1 MSDAGA
7 RVADATGN
15 WVDTRAP
22 RWLRPYLRLSRL
34 DRPIG
39 SWLLLMPCWWSAAL
53 AAGVAHSV
61 GQLPRIA
68 ALFFVGAF
76 VMRGAGCTWNDITD
90 RDLDARVE
98 RTRSRPI
105 PAGQVSVRQA
115 TAFLVLQALIGL
127 AVLLQ
132 FNRFAVVTGIASLII
147 VAIYPFMKRI
157 TWWPQVVLGLAFSWG
172 ALMGFAVTVGRIDTA
187 ALALYAGSIAWVI
200 GYDTIYAHQDT
211 EDDALIGIKSTA
223 RLFGPRTGAAL
234 MVFYGLAVVLIGLA
248 MALAGAGW
256 LAWIGLAAFAI
267 HLVWQIR
274 RLQIGDPGLCL
285 RIFKSNRDA
294 GLLLFAGLLADAVM
308 RFGRAAG
315 NASIRASEIFGETLT

>member
-1 MSDAGA
+1 MSDATA

-22 RWLRPYLRLSRL
+22 SWSRPYLRLARF

-53 AAGVAHSV
+53 ATAVSGQI
-61 GQLPRIA
+61 GQLPGLVV
-68 ALFFVGAF
+68 LFFVGAF

-90 RDLDARVE
+90 RDLDALVE

-105 PAGQVSVRQA
+105 PAGQVSVAQA
-115 TAFLVLQALIGL
+115 TIFLVVQALIGL

-132 FNRFAVVTGIASLII
+132 FNRFAVATGIASLVI

-157 TWWPQVVLGLAFSWG
+157 TWWPQIVLGLAFSWG
-172 ALMGFAVTVGRIDTA
+172 ALMGFAAMLGRIDTA
-187 ALALYAGSIAWVI
+187 ALALCAGSIAWVV
-200 GYDTIYAHQDT
+200 GYDTIYAHQDA

-223 RLFGPRTGAAL
+223 LLFGARTHRAL
-234 MVFYGLAVVLIGLA
+234 LVFYGLAVVLIGVALV
-248 MALAGAGW
+248 LAGARW
-256 LAWIGLAAFAI
+256 FAWIGLAAFAA
-267 HLVWQIR
+267 HLIWQIR
-274 RLQIGDPGLCL
+274 RLEISDPALCL

-294 GLLLFAGLLADAVM
+294 GLLLFAGLLVDAVM
-308 RFGRAAG
+308 RV
-315 NASIRASEIFGETLT
+315 

>member
-1 MSDAGA
+1 MSGA
-7 RVADATGN
+7 STRVADATGN

-22 RWLRPYLRLSRL
+22 PWSRPYLRLSRL

-39 SWLLLMPCWWSAAL
+39 SWLLLIPCWWSAAL
-53 AAGVAHSV
+53 AAGVTGHI
-61 GQLPRIA
+61 GQLPLFL
-68 ALFFVGAF
+68 ALFLVGAF

-105 PAGQVSVRQA
+105 PSGQVSVPQA
-115 TAFLVLQALIGL
+115 FIFLVIQALIGL

-132 FNRFAVVTGIASLII
+132 FNRFAVMTGIASLVI
-147 VAIYPFMKRI
+147 VAVYPFMKRI
-157 TWWPQVVLGLAFSWG
+157 TWWPQIVLGLAFSWG
-172 ALMGFAVTVGRIDTA
+172 ALMGFAVTQARIDA
-187 ALALYAGSIAWVI
+187 IALALYAGSIAWVI
-200 GYDTIYAHQDT
+200 GYDTIYAHQDA

-223 RLFGPRTGAAL
+223 RLFGARTRPALVAFYAA
-234 MVFYGLAVVLIGLA
+234 AVVLIGLA
-248 MALAGAGW
+248 LVLAGAGVS
-256 LAWIGLAAFAI
+256 AWIGLAAFAA

-274 RLQIGDPGLCL
+274 RLEISDPALCL

-308 RFGRAAG
+308 RV
-315 NASIRASEIFGETLT
+315 SV